1 MSLTEILG
9 FLTGV
14 VNVWLL
20 ARQNIWNWPV
30 GLANNAFYV
39 AVFLS
44 AGLYGDAGLQ
54 LVYITL
60 GLYGWWT
67 WAHPGARPEV
77 SVTRISRETWLWM
90 TPATIAAAVALAFFL
105 RRFTDSTVPGWDGF
119 TTALS
124 LAAIYGQAKKY
135 LESWW
140 IWIAADVIYVP
151 LYIYKNL
158 WLTSGLYF
166 VFLLLC
172 VMGLREWSKALRE
185 QDDKFNKY
193 AGALGTFPGGKQD
206 INEWMRD
213 MRDE

>member
-20 ARQNIWNWPV
+20 TRQNIWNWPV
-30 GLANNAFYV
+30 GVANNAFYV
-39 AVFLS
+39 VVFVA

-54 LVYITL
+54 LVYIAL
-60 GLYGWWT
+60 GIYGWWT
-67 WAHPGARPEV
+67 WAHPADRAEL
-77 SVTRISRETWLWM
+77 SVTRTPRSAWIWL
-90 TPATIAAAVALAFFL
+90 TPATIAAAFALALFL

-124 LAAIYGQAKKY
+124 LAAIFGQTKKY

-140 IWIAADVIYVP
+140 IWIVADLIYMP
-151 LYIYKNL
+151 LYIYKHL

-166 VFLLLC
+166 VFFVLC
-172 VMGLREWSKALRE
+172 VMGLREWSKAIRA
-185 QDDKFNKY
+185 Q
-193 AGALGTFPGGKQD
+193 
-206 INEWMRD
+206 NEPVLA
-213 MRDE
+213 